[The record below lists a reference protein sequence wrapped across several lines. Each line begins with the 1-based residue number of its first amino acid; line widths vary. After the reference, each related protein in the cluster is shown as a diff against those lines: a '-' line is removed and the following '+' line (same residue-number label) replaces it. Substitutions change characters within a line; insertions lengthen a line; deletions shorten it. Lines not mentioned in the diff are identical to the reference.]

1 VETLRL
7 GEVADLVGGRCVG
20 DPEHEVTGIAPVDES
35 EPGHIAYL
43 AAERYVQYAAECSA
57 GAFLVSEELL
67 HAVPSGVHAVV
78 VADPYP
84 ALQRLLVHLHPDERE
99 PAKIHPTAVIEEGVV
114 LGTGVTIGP
123 YAVLERGVT
132 VGNGTRIGAH
142 AVLGAGTTVGSNSNL
157 HPHVVTYHDT
167 VIGDD
172 VQIQSGARLG
182 ADGFGYTLIDGEHR
196 KIPHVGRLVIGDGV
210 EIGANTAIDRGSLGN
225 TRIGQG
231 VKIDNLVHIA
241 HNVRIGARSL
251 VAALVGIA
259 GSTRVGTG
267 VWFGGQS
274 GAVNQLEI
282 GDGARITVKAGVTSN
297 VPAGETMF
305 GFPARPH
312 WEGLQREASI
322 GRVPKLKTQ
331 VADLEMKV
339 RRLSQGLDPEGSDG
353 E

>member
-1 VETLRL
+1 VENLRL

-241 HNVRIGARSL
+241 HNCVIGPGTM
-251 VAALVGIA
+251 AAAQVGIA
-259 GSTRVGTG
+259 GSTTIGAGAILAGQYGVAGHLRIGSGVRVGAK
-267 VWFGGQS
+267 S
-274 GAVNQLEI
+274 AVLSDVEAGRTVLGIPAADAARMKRAFACIARLPEMRQELRALAERLESLLSEDP
-282 GDGARITVKAGVTSN
+282 G
-297 VPAGETMF
+297 
-305 GFPARPH
+305 PAR
-312 WEGLQREASI
+312 
-322 GRVPKLKTQ
+322 
-331 VADLEMKV
+331 D
-339 RRLSQGLDPEGSDG
+339 
-353 E
+353 

>member
-1 VETLRL
+1 MVTLRL
-7 GEVADLVGGRCVG
+7 NEVAELVGGRCVG
-20 DPEHEVTGIAPVDES
+20 DPGHLISGIAPVDES
-35 EPGHIAYL
+35 APDQIAYL
-43 AAERYVQYAAECSA
+43 AAERYVQYAAGCSA
-57 GAFLVSEELL
+57 AAFLVSEDLL
-67 HAVPSGVHAVV
+67 HAVPSEAHAVV
-78 VADPYP
+78 VDDPYP
-84 ALQRLLVHLHPDERE
+84 ALQRLLVHLHPDERKS
-99 PAKIHPTAVIEEGVV
+99 AKIHPTAVIEDGVL

-123 YAVLERGVT
+123 YAVLEPGVT
-132 VGNGTRIGAH
+132 VGNGSRIGPH
-142 AVLGAGTTVGSNSNL
+142 VVLGAGTTVGSNSNL
-157 HPHVVTYHDT
+157 HAHVVTYHDT

-182 ADGFGYTLIDGEHR
+182 ADGFGYTVIDGEHR
-196 KIPHVGRLVIGDGV
+196 KIPHVGRVIIGDGV
-210 EIGANTAIDRGSLGN
+210 EIGANTTIDRGSLGN
-225 TRIGQG
+225 TRVGHG

-259 GSTRVGTG
+259 GSTRVGEG

-274 GAVNQLEI
+274 GAINQLEI

-312 WEGLQREASI
+312 WEGLQREASV
-322 GRVPKLKTQ
+322 GQLPKLKAQ
-331 VADLEMKV
+331 VAELEARV
-339 RRLSQGLDPEGSDG
+339 SRLSEGLESESNGG